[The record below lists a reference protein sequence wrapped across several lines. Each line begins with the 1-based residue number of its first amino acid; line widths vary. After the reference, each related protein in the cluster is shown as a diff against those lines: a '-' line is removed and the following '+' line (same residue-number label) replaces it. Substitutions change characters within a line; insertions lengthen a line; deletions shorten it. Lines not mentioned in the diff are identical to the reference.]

1 MVSPRIPFTAAIR
14 GKHAGQIKDR
24 RTPRQSPPPQGVA
37 DHRGGGAKYTWG
49 SHLPECFTPTRCGRP
64 PGGGK
69 LGTRG
74 GHTSQTVSPP
84 QGVADH
90 RGGGG
95 LGTRGGHTS
104 QSVSTQGVA
113 DHPGGELSTRG
124 GHTSQSVSTQG
135 VADHPAT
142 GGGGGLGTRGG
153 HTSQTVSPPQGVAD
167 HRGGGGGLGTRGGH
181 TSQTV
186 SPPQGVANHRGG

>member
-1 MVSPRIPFTAAIR
+1 MGV
-14 GKHAGQIKDR
+14 
-24 RTPRQSPPPQGVA
+24 TPLRLFHPHKVWPTTG
-37 DHRGGGAKYTWG
+37 GGGARYTWG
-49 SHLPECFTPTRCGRP
+49 SHLSDCFTPTMCGQP
-64 PGGGK
+64 PGGGG

-104 QSVSTQGVA
+104 Q
-113 DHPGGELSTRG
+113 
-124 GHTSQSVSTQG
+124 
-135 VADHPAT
+135 
-142 GGGGGLGTRGG
+142 
-153 HTSQTVSPPQGVAD
+153 TVSPPQGVAD
-167 HRGGGGGLGTRGGH
+167 HRGGARYTWGSHLSDCFTPTRCGRPPGGGGGLGTRGGH

-186 SPPQGVANHRGG
+186 SPPQGVANHRGGGLGTQYVSHFYFNHIVHRNVKY